1 MSGSVLAQFYMQRD
15 NGLLKTNATQTARTS
30 KKKLLSRHS
39 LQYNTAAIFY
49 KKYINFKE
57 KSMLPH
63 VLFRWDKTFDK
74 QLLY

>member
-15 NGLLKTNATQTARTS
+15 NGILKTNVTQTARTS
-30 KKKLLSRHS
+30 KKNCYQDS
-39 LQYNTAAIFY
+39 LQYDTAAIFY

-63 VLFRWDKTFDK
+63 VLFRWDKTFGK